1 MKNIII
7 TGIFFMTNASSSE
20 MGFDRVTGLSFA
32 SRSEVIASNGMA
44 ATSHPLA
51 TQVAL
56 DILKK
61 GGTAIDA
68 AIAANA
74 VLGLV
79 EPTGCGIGGD
89 LFAIIWD
96 AKKQELNGL
105 NASGRSPGSLTL
117 DYFKE
122 KNITEIPY
130 LGPLPITVPGAV
142 DGWFEMHNR
151 YGKLSMIEILEPAIA
166 YAEEGFPVSEVVS
179 WLWEENT
186 ASRVGY
192 EGFRNIYM
200 PNGRAPKKGEIF
212 KNPALASTYK
222 KIGMMGRDEF
232 YKGDIAKKIDAFMV
246 KNDAFLRYEDLANHS
261 SEWVKPVSTN
271 YRGYEVFELPPNTQG
286 IAVLQLLN
294 ILEGFDLSNMNFASA
309 EYIHTFVEA
318 KKIVYEDRAKYYAD
332 PKYSNISTDILI
344 TKEYAKKR
352 RNLINPNIAAKE
364 FLPGDIKLE
373 NDDTIYL
380 TVADSEGNMVSLI
393 QSNYGDMG
401 AGLTSEEFG
410 FSFQDRGELFSLDR
424 NHANALEGGKRP
436 FHTIIPAFITKDGK
450 PFVSFGVM
458 GGGTQPQAHA
468 QIVINL
474 IDFDLNLQAAGDVAR
489 IVHTGSSQPT
499 DEIMVDGGQINLESG
514 FDLKIQNDLKK
525 YGHKIG
531 DQKGLFGGYQ
541 AIMLK
546 DGVYYTSLIRHK
558 RSKQCKPNNV
568 CSQALP
574 RPEHRI

>member
-7 TGIFFMTNASSSE
+7 TGIFFMTNVFSSE

-410 FSFQDRGELFSLDR
+410 FSFQNRGQLFSL
-424 NHANALEGGKRP
+424 NADHPNVYAPNKRP
-436 FHTIIPAFITKDGK
+436 FHTIIPAFVTKDNK
-450 PFVSFGVM
+450 PWLSFGLM
-458 GGGTQPQAHA
+458 GGSMQPQGHA
-468 QIVINL
+468 QILINM
-474 IDFDLNLQAAGDVAR
+474 IDFDMNLQEAGDAAR
-489 IVHTGSSQPT
+489 IRHVGSSQPT
-499 DEIMVDGGQINLESG
+499 DEEMNNGGRLYLESSI
-514 FDLKIQNDLKK
+514 DETTREKLRKL
-525 YGHKIG
+525 GHNIAT
-531 DQKGLFGGYQ
+531 DTNVYGGYQ
-541 AIMLK
+541 AIMWDEEHKVYYGASDPRK
-546 DGVYYTSLIRHK
+546 DG
-558 RSKQCKPNNV
+558 
-568 CSQALP
+568 QAAGY
-574 RPEHRI
+574 

>member
-7 TGIFFMTNASSSE
+7 TGIFFMTNVFSSE

-96 AKKQELNGL
+96 AEKQELNGL
-105 NASGRSPGSLTL
+105 NASGRSPELLTL

-122 KNITEIPY
+122 NNITEIPY

-151 YGKLSMIEILEPAIA
+151 YGRLSMNEILEPAIA
-166 YAEEGFPVSEVVS
+166 YAEQGFPVSEVVS
-179 WLWEENT
+179 WLWKENAT
-186 ASRVGY
+186 SRVMY

-200 PNGRAPKKGEIF
+200 PNGRAPNKGEIF
-212 KNPALASTYK
+212 KNPALALTYK
-222 KIGMMGRDEF
+222 KIGTMGRDEF

-286 IAVLQLLN
+286 IAALQLLN

-332 PKYSNISTDILI
+332 PKYTNISTDILI

-380 TVADSEGNMVSLI
+380 TVADREGNMVSLI

-410 FSFQDRGELFSLDR
+410 FSFQNRGQLFSL
-424 NHANALEGGKRP
+424 NADHPNVYAPNKRP
-436 FHTIIPAFITKDGK
+436 FHTIIPAFVTKDNK
-450 PFVSFGVM
+450 PWLSFGLM
-458 GGGTQPQAHA
+458 GGSMQPQGHA
-468 QIVINL
+468 QILINM
-474 IDFDLNLQAAGDVAR
+474 IDFGMNLQEAGDAAR
-489 IVHTGSSQPT
+489 IRHVGSSQPT
-499 DEIMVDGGQINLESG
+499 DEKMNDGGKLYLESSI
-514 FDLKIQNDLKK
+514 DETTREKLR
-525 YGHKIG
+525 KIG
-531 DQKGLFGGYQ
+531 HNIATDTNVYGGYQ
-541 AIMLK
+541 AIMWDEEHKVYYGASDPRK
-546 DGVYYTSLIRHK
+546 DG
-558 RSKQCKPNNV
+558 
-568 CSQALP
+568 QAAGY
-574 RPEHRI
+574 

>member
-1 MKNIII
+1 
-7 TGIFFMTNASSSE
+7 MTNVFSSE

-410 FSFQDRGELFSLDR
+410 FSFQNRGQLFSL
-424 NHANALEGGKRP
+424 NADHPNVYAPNKRP
-436 FHTIIPAFITKDGK
+436 FHTIIPAFVTKDNK
-450 PFVSFGVM
+450 PWLSFGLM
-458 GGGTQPQAHA
+458 GGSMQPQGHA
-468 QIVINL
+468 QILINM
-474 IDFDLNLQAAGDVAR
+474 IDFDMNLQEAGDAAR
-489 IVHTGSSQPT
+489 IRHVGSSQPT
-499 DEIMVDGGQINLESG
+499 DEEMNNGGRLYLESSI
-514 FDLKIQNDLKK
+514 DETTREKLRKL
-525 YGHKIG
+525 GHNIAT
-531 DQKGLFGGYQ
+531 DTNVYGGYQ
-541 AIMLK
+541 AIMWDEEHKVYYGASDPRK
-546 DGVYYTSLIRHK
+546 DG
-558 RSKQCKPNNV
+558 
-568 CSQALP
+568 QAAGY
-574 RPEHRI
+574 

>member
-7 TGIFFMTNASSSE
+7 TGIFFMTNVFSSE

-166 YAEEGFPVSEVVS
+166 YAEQGFPVSEVVS

-200 PNGRAPKKGEIF
+200 PNGKAPKKGEIF

-232 YKGDIAKKIDAFMV
+232 YKGDIAKKIDAFMI
-246 KNDAFLRYEDLANHS
+246 KNNAFLRYEDLANHS

-294 ILEGFDLSNMNFASA
+294 ILEGFDLSDMNFASA

-344 TKEYAKKR
+344 TKEYAKER

-410 FSFQDRGELFSLDR
+410 FSFQNRGQLFSL
-424 NHANALEGGKRP
+424 NADHPNVYAPNKRP
-436 FHTIIPAFITKDGK
+436 FHTIIPAFVTKDNK
-450 PFVSFGVM
+450 PWLSFGLM
-458 GGGTQPQAHA
+458 GGSMQPQGHA
-468 QIVINL
+468 QILINM
-474 IDFDLNLQAAGDVAR
+474 IDFGMNLQEAGDAAR
-489 IVHTGSSQPT
+489 IRHVGSSQPT
-499 DEIMVDGGQINLESG
+499 DEEMNNGGRLYLESSINETTREK
-514 FDLKIQNDLKK
+514 LRKL
-525 YGHKIG
+525 GHNIAT
-531 DQKGLFGGYQ
+531 DTNVYGGYQ
-541 AIMLK
+541 AIMWDEEHNVYYGASDPRK
-546 DGVYYTSLIRHK
+546 DG
-558 RSKQCKPNNV
+558 
-568 CSQALP
+568 QAAGY
-574 RPEHRI
+574 

>member
-7 TGIFFMTNASSSE
+7 TGIFFMTNVFSSE

-166 YAEEGFPVSEVVS
+166 YAEQGFPVSEVVS

-200 PNGRAPKKGEIF
+200 PNGKAPKKGEIF

-232 YKGDIAKKIDAFMV
+232 YKGDIAKKIDAFMI
-246 KNDAFLRYEDLANHS
+246 KNNAFLRYEDLANHS

-294 ILEGFDLSNMNFASA
+294 ILEGFDLSDMNFASA

-344 TKEYAKKR
+344 TKEYAKER

-410 FSFQDRGELFSLDR
+410 FSFQNRGQLFSL
-424 NHANALEGGKRP
+424 NADHPNVYAPNKRP
-436 FHTIIPAFITKDGK
+436 FHTIIPAFVTKDNK
-450 PFVSFGVM
+450 PWLSFGLM
-458 GGGTQPQAHA
+458 GGSMQPQGHA
-468 QIVINL
+468 QILINM
-474 IDFDLNLQAAGDVAR
+474 IDFGMNLQEAGDAAR
-489 IVHTGSSQPT
+489 IRHVGSSQPT
-499 DEIMVDGGQINLESG
+499 DQEMNNGGRLYLESSI
-514 FDLKIQNDLKK
+514 DETTREKLRKL
-525 YGHKIG
+525 GHNVAT
-531 DQKGLFGGYQ
+531 DTNVYGGYQ
-541 AIMLK
+541 AIMWDEEHNVYYGASDPRK
-546 DGVYYTSLIRHK
+546 DG
-558 RSKQCKPNNV
+558 
-568 CSQALP
+568 QAAGY
-574 RPEHRI
+574 